1 MGFGVVGKERQMK
14 IARLVLFLFTLV
26 PVLAGATDVGL
37 VGVMGSKALLSIN
50 GSEPVPLA
58 VGQISQGV
66 RVVSLQGEQVVVEID
81 GKRRALRVGQQ
92 VGGNAAAESGDG
104 SASGNSIA
112 ILKADGAGHFFTTGA
127 INGAAVRFMVDT
139 GATYVSIGAS
149 DARRIGINPA
159 GGQRG
164 MSHTANGVTEVTR
177 VKLNT
182 VRVGEVTLHN
192 IDAVIH
198 SGELPVTLL
207 GMSFLNRMEMQRE
220 GSTMT
225 LRKRF

>member
-1 MGFGVVGKERQMK
+1 MS
-14 IARLVLFLFTLV
+14 RLLFCLAVFASG
-26 PVLAGATDVGL
+26 LAGATDVGL

-50 GSEPVPLA
+50 GSEPVPVA
-58 VGQISQGV
+58 AGQSAQGV
-66 RVVSLQGEQVVVEID
+66 RVISVQGQQVVIEVD
-81 GKRRALRVGQQ
+81 GKRRPLRVGQQ
-92 VGGNAAAESGDG
+92 VGSTAAAESTG
-104 SASGNSIA
+104 SSGSGSSTA

-139 GATYVSIGAS
+139 GATFVSIGA
-149 DARRIGINPA
+149 AEAKRIGISPA

-164 MSHTANGVTEVTR
+164 MSHTANGLTEVTK
-177 VKLNT
+177 VKLGT

-198 SGELPVTLL
+198 SNDLPVTLL

-225 LRKRF
+225 LKKRF

>member
-1 MGFGVVGKERQMK
+1 MK
-14 IARLVLFLFTLV
+14 ITRLVLLLLALV
-26 PVLAGATDVGL
+26 PGLASATDVGL

-50 GSEPVPLA
+50 GSEPVPVA
-58 VGQISQGV
+58 AGQSSQGV
-66 RVVSLQGEQVVVEID
+66 RVISVQGQQTIVEVD
-81 GKRRALRVGQQ
+81 GKRRTLRVGQQ
-92 VGGNAAAESGDG
+92 VGGNAAAETGG
-104 SASGNSIA
+104 ASGSGSSTA

-139 GATYVSIGAS
+139 GATFISIGA
-149 DARRIGINPA
+149 AEAKRIGLSPA

-164 MSHTANGVTEVTR
+164 MSHTANGLTEVTKI
-177 VKLNT
+177 KLGT

-198 SGELPVTLL
+198 GNDLPVTLL

-225 LRKRF
+225 LKKRF